1 MINTITEQLADLNNT
16 FKQMKRVEVSRSK
29 AQLLE
34 VLDRA
39 KKLEV
44 ADLDTFI
51 REEIINDN
59 KKTEEE

>member
-51 REEIINDN
+51 REEIIDGN
-59 KKTEEE
+59 KETAEE